1 MNEDES
7 LSFFCAI
14 DKGIVLTV
22 AKGTDLL
29 RSIESLFDQINVE
42 IGPPQLVIG
51 CDCILRARTGEKQL
65 KDEAGYCS
73 PPTTSSAS
81 APSAS
86 SSRQCT

>member
-51 CDCILRARTGEKQL
+51 CDCILRALELEKAT
-65 KDEAGYCS
+65 EG
-73 PPTTSSAS
+73 
-81 APSAS
+81 
-86 SSRQCT
+86 